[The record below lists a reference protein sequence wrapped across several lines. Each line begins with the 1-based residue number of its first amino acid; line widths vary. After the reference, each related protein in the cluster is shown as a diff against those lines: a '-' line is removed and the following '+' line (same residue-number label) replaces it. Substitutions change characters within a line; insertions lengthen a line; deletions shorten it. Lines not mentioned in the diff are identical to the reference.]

1 MLLVGQKAPDF
12 SLEAVVGNGEF
23 KQVAL
28 SEYRGRWLVLFFYPL
43 DFTFVCP
50 TEILEFSRREE
61 EFRRLNSAVLGCSVD
76 SKHSHRAWITGTL
89 GALTFPL
96 LSDLN
101 REVTRKFGALIEQ
114 AGHSTR
120 ATFIIDPDGVVQYA
134 LYHNTEVGR
143 SVPETIRV
151 LEALQ
156 TGEKCPVDW
165 RKGEKTLG

>member
-23 KQVAL
+23 KQIAL
-28 SEYRGRWLVLFFYPL
+28 ADYRGRWLVLFFYPL

-61 EFRRLNSAVLGCSVD
+61 DFRRLNSAVLGCSID
-76 SKHSHRAWITGTL
+76 SKHAHRAWVTGSL
-89 GALTFPL
+89 GALTYPL

-101 REVTRKFGALIEQ
+101 KEVARKFGALIEQ
-114 AGHSTR
+114 AGHATR
-120 ATFIIDPDGVVQYA
+120 ATFIIDPDGVIQYA
-134 LYHNTEVGR
+134 LYHNTDVGR
-143 SVPETIRV
+143 SIPETIRV

-165 RKGEKTLG
+165 RKGDKTLG